1 MVKHTE
7 TIRRVKSK
15 VKLYRRE
22 NTSTFDIMFQKF
34 YDCDPLNFLSGNTC
48 KSRGPSAF
56 QYEVFL
62 ISLFNIIIYLK
73 FLLSYV
79 IGKNVDHSLMPQLST
94 GFFFWF
100 LFYILILGQKYLR
113 ISFCVTTK
121 GALSNE
127 NDIAM
132 SLDQG

>member
-22 NTSTFDIMFQKF
+22 NTSAFDIIFQKF
-34 YDCDPLNFLSGNTC
+34 YDCDLLNFLSGNTC
-48 KSRGPSAF
+48 KSSGPSAF

-79 IGKNVDHSLMPQLST
+79 IGKNVDHSFNASIIDWIL
-94 GFFFWF
+94 FF
-100 LFYILILGQKYLR
+100 
-113 ISFCVTTK
+113 
-121 GALSNE
+121 
-127 NDIAM
+127 
-132 SLDQG
+132 